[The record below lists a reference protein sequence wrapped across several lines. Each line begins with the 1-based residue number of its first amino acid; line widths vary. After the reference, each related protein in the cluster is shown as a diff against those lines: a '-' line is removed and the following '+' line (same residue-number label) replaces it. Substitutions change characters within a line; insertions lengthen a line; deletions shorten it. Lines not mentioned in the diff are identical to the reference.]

1 MIIRSMSGFSTSLD
15 PTAASLAATLRPA
28 TFVAAR
34 RDDAIAEPVNARR
47 VEAPA
52 EPVAAPYAKAAAEPQ
67 RHRSA
72 A

>member
-34 RDDAIAEPVNARR
+34 RDDA
-47 VEAPA
+47 
-52 EPVAAPYAKAAAEPQ
+52 AAEPAAAPRVAVPAQ
-67 RHRSA
+67 PVTPAPETAQPLRHRTA